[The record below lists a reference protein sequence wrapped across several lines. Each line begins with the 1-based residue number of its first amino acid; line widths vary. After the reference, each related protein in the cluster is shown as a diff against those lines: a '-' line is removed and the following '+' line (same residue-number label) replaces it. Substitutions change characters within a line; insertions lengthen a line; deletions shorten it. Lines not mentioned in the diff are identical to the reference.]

1 MRSVRYL
8 NTVLTVL
15 CVLVAV
21 QIWTSWSTSGL
32 PVASTAQAQPAS
44 PPSGGGIPDA
54 GAQRKE
60 MIDLLKRLAQ
70 QHDDLG
76 QLLRS
81 GQVRVK
87 VESGARD
94 GK

>member
-1 MRSVRYL
+1 MHSLRYL

-15 CVLVAV
+15 AVLLAV
-21 QIWTSWSTSGL
+21 QIWTSWSGSGL
-32 PVASTAQAQPAS
+32 SAAGAAQAMAQNAPA
-44 PPSGGGIPDA
+44 GGGIPDA

-60 MIDLLKRLAQ
+60 IIDLLKRVTQ
-70 QHDDLG
+70 QNEELNS
-76 QLLRS
+76 LLRS

-87 VESGARD
+87 VETTARD